1 MGGWNP
7 PVRVKRQRSNAP
19 NRLLVIPHE
28 CYQEPSRELMTE
40 QAWET
45 GTFPQNML
53 EFLNGG
59 GRASDRKLRLF
70 ACACCRRIWDLLP
83 DERSRAVVVVA
94 ERFADGLAT
103 PDQLRASHRL
113 AREVSLEQRRRNADD
128 PHQFVSL
135 AASDTAY
142 PSGYSA
148 ATSATVDAAW
158 NPVKDETGSCVR
170 EAEWTA
176 QAGIVRDL
184 FGNPFRT
191 IIVDA
196 RWQTPVVTALAET
209 IYDQWAFDRLPIL
222 ADALQDAGCEN
233 VEVLNHC
240 RSDGPH
246 VRGCWV
252 LDLLTGRK

>member
-1 MGGWNP
+1 
-7 PVRVKRQRSNAP
+7 
-19 NRLLVIPHE
+19 
-28 CYQEPSRELMTE
+28 MTE

-45 GTFPQNML
+45 GTFPQSML
-53 EFLNGG
+53 SFFSDS
-59 GRASDRKLRLF
+59 GRASDRKFRLF

-83 DERSRAVVVVA
+83 DERSRAVVVAA

-103 PDQLRASHRL
+103 PAQLRASHLL
-113 AREVSLEQRRRNADD
+113 AREVSFDERRRNVDD

-158 NPVKDETGSCVR
+158 NPVKDETGSCIR

-191 IIVDA
+191 IFVDA

-222 ADALQDAGCEN
+222 ADALQDAGCDNEG
-233 VEVLNHC
+233 VLTHC
-240 RSDGPH
+240 RQSGGH
-246 VRGCWV
+246 VRGCW
-252 LDLLTGRK
+252 LIDLLTGRN